1 MKAHATREQVTAR
14 IGFAERW
21 LLRARQQCAEGDL
34 AHGVLTIA
42 LAGAEMRRAL
52 EVAGA
57 PMRRAGRR
65 AAIGRGLVA
74 AVVLVMAGAV
84 LALRWY
90 APLSPVASTPAPA
103 VVQRAPTT
111 GDLLSSAAASRPPA
125 VRTDQ
130 VTDPGAPA
138 RRAVGTS
145 TGMGAQFGPSSK
157 ERVTAVLVV
166 RPQEATQSRRGRPA
180 AVEPQ
185 PGGSTALTTPLLSLG
200 DFVDL
205 VLAAERALRSEPTG
219 LYSP

>member
-1 MKAHATREQVTAR
+1 MAMKGVSEQVTAR

-34 AHGVLTIA
+34 AHGVLTLA

-57 PMRRAGRR
+57 PMRRAGRH
-65 AAIGRGLVA
+65 ATIGRGLVA
-74 AVVLVMAGAV
+74 AAVLVAAGAV
-84 LALRWY
+84 LALHRY
-90 APLSPVASTPAPA
+90 APLSPVASTPAPV
-103 VVQRAPTT
+103 VVQLAPTT
-111 GDLLSSAAASRPPA
+111 GDVLPSVAAGRTPA

-130 VTDPGAPA
+130 VTDPGASA
-138 RRAVGTS
+138 RRAVATS
-145 TGMGAQFGPSSK
+145 TGIGVQFGQSSK
-157 ERVTAVLVV
+157 ERATAALVV
-166 RPQEATQSRRGRPA
+166 RPQEAAQSRRGRPA
-180 AVEPQ
+180 AVEAQ
-185 PGGSTALTTPLLSLG
+185 PGASTALTTPLLSLG